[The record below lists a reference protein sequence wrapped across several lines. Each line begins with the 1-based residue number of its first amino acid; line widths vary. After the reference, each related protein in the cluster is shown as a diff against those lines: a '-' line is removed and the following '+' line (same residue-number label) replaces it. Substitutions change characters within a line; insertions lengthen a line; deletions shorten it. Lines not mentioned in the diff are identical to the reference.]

1 MSNAKV
7 RIYDLSKEL
16 NLDNKDILDICD
28 QLNIE
33 YKSHSSTISEEDAQR
48 IKAIA
53 AKGVVSSTS
62 KNSTGQRESASPA
75 EEKKQKILAL
85 HKHNRP
91 ETGEE
96 GEIYPGPAGS
106 SAKPTLISPPRPP
119 VKSLVAP
126 PERDGAAEKTPP
138 TAAEMPSQS
147 ASVKETPT
155 ETPLVPEVS
164 PSLIAPP
171 NRPSLTPKP
180 RQESASGRPEPRS
193 KNVPGSND
201 RPPCPEPSRR
211 GGEKRERGESENA
224 PSPERRVG
232 LAKPEKPTL
241 NRKTDGKSP
250 KLAEPAREVRET
262 VELKRP
268 VRPGM
273 PAKIS
278 ATGEEETDT
287 TKKSG
292 VDGTEIDT
300 DTGLLG
306 ADGPKKLKRPTMP
319 LRMAKKSSWEEEEEE
334 EKKAAKT
341 AKTAGKNKRRTQ
353 ALFEDDDDLESELSG
368 LINSPSFTLSTAR
381 PPKPPSAKAATPSTP
396 TAVKVKR
403 PSKPTAH
410 TSSPK
415 SERQEPQE
423 EKRPES
429 IVITGSLTVRD
440 LSELMKVPETE
451 IIRTLFFKGMA
462 VNITQTLDVDT
473 IEMIARDFEMTVETP
488 STQSAAIK
496 TTEMIDV
503 SDWESLQRR
512 PPVVTIMG
520 HVDHGKTT
528 LLDSIRKTKVAQGEA
543 GGITQ
548 HIGAYHVDVEHNG
561 KPEQIV
567 FLDTPGHEAF
577 TAMRARGARVTD
589 IAVLVVAADDGVQ
602 PQTKEAISHAR
613 AAEVPIVVAINKVD
627 KPSANPDRIK
637 QELTEQGLVAE
648 DWGGETIMV
657 PVSALRGENLDNLL
671 EMILL
676 VAEVEELVANPD
688 RLAKGTV
695 IEANLDRTKG
705 PVATLLV
712 QNGTLRVGDSIVAGS
727 VFGKIRAM
735 IDDRGQKVEAATPS
749 FAVEILGLSDV
760 PAAGDEF
767 DVYESEKEAR
777 SIADQRTI
785 EQRNTRLQQALSSRR
800 VSLSTLSIQA
810 QEGQLKELN
819 LILKA
824 DVQGSVEAILG
835 ALKQLPQNEVQIR
848 VLLASPGEITET
860 DVDLAAA
867 SGAVVVGF
875 NTTLASGARASA
887 DREGVDIRDYNI
899 IYKLLDDIQGAMEGL
914 LDPEE
919 VEEHLGFAEVRAVF
933 TVGRGAVAG
942 CYVQSGKLVR
952 NRFLR
957 VRRGKEIVYQGVLD
971 SLKRMKEDSREV
983 ATGFECGVGV
993 SKFNDW
999 KEGDIIEAYEMVM
1012 KRRTLSS

>member
-1 MSNAKV
+1 
-7 RIYDLSKEL
+7 
-16 NLDNKDILDICD
+16 
-28 QLNIE
+28 
-33 YKSHSSTISEEDAQR
+33 
-48 IKAIA
+48 
-53 AKGVVSSTS
+53 
-62 KNSTGQRESASPA
+62 
-75 EEKKQKILAL
+75 
-85 HKHNRP
+85 
-91 ETGEE
+91 
-96 GEIYPGPAGS
+96 
-106 SAKPTLISPPRPP
+106 
-119 VKSLVAP
+119 
-126 PERDGAAEKTPP
+126 
-138 TAAEMPSQS
+138 
-147 ASVKETPT
+147 
-155 ETPLVPEVS
+155 ETPLVPEAA
-164 PSLIAPP
+164 PTLIAPP

-180 RQESASGRPEPRS
+180 RPGSASGRPEPRP
-193 KNVPGSND
+193 KNAPGSND
-201 RPPCPEPSRR
+201 KPPCPEPSRR

-224 PSPERRVG
+224 PSPERRVS

-241 NRKTDGKSP
+241 NRKPDGKSP

-287 TKKSG
+287 TKKTG

-306 ADGPKKLKRPTMP
+306 ADGLKKLKRPTMP
-319 LRMAKKSSWEEEEEE
+319 PRMAKKSTWEEEEEE

-381 PPKPPSAKAATPSTP
+381 PPKPPTAKAATPSTP

-410 TSSPK
+410 TGGPK

-503 SDWESLQRR
+503 SDLESLQRR

-777 SIADQRTI
+777 SIADQRAI
-785 EQRNTRLQQALSSRR
+785 ERRNTRLQQALSSRR

-971 SLKRMKEDSREV
+971 SLKRMKEDAREV

>member
-53 AKGVVSSTS
+53 AKGVISSTS

-96 GEIYPGPAGS
+96 GLSHLGQAGS

-119 VKSLVAP
+119 VKPLVAP
-126 PERDGAAEKTPP
+126 PGRDGAAEKTPATEEKNAATP
-138 TAAEMPSQS
+138 TDAEMLSQLP
-147 ASVKETPT
+147 SVKGTPT
-155 ETPLVPEVS
+155 ETPLVQEAAS
-164 PSLIAPP
+164 TLIAPP

-180 RQESASGRPEPRS
+180 RPETTSGRPEPRS
-193 KNVPGSND
+193 KNAPGSND
-201 RPPCPEPSRR
+201 RPR
-211 GGEKRERGESENA
+211 GEKRERGESENA
-224 PSPERRVG
+224 PSPERRAG

-250 KLAEPAREVRET
+250 KLGEPAREVRET

-268 VRPGM
+268 VRPGL

-319 LRMAKKSSWEEEEEE
+319 PRMAKKSTWEEEEEE

-368 LINSPSFTLSTAR
+368 LINTPSFTLSTAR
-381 PPKPPSAKAATPSTP
+381 PPKPPSAKATTPGGP

-410 TSSPK
+410 TGSPK

-429 IVITGSLTVRD
+429 IVVTGSLTVRD

-473 IEMIARDFEMTVETP
+473 IEMIARDFDMAVETP

-528 LLDSIRKTKVAQGEA
+528 LL
-543 GGITQ
+543 
-548 HIGAYHVDVEHNG
+548 
-561 KPEQIV
+561 
-567 FLDTPGHEAF
+567 
-577 TAMRARGARVTD
+577 
-589 IAVLVVAADDGVQ
+589 
-602 PQTKEAISHAR
+602 
-613 AAEVPIVVAINKVD
+613 
-627 KPSANPDRIK
+627 
-637 QELTEQGLVAE
+637 
-648 DWGGETIMV
+648 
-657 PVSALRGENLDNLL
+657 
-671 EMILL
+671 
-676 VAEVEELVANPD
+676 
-688 RLAKGTV
+688 
-695 IEANLDRTKG
+695 
-705 PVATLLV
+705 
-712 QNGTLRVGDSIVAGS
+712 
-727 VFGKIRAM
+727 
-735 IDDRGQKVEAATPS
+735 
-749 FAVEILGLSDV
+749 
-760 PAAGDEF
+760 
-767 DVYESEKEAR
+767 
-777 SIADQRTI
+777 
-785 EQRNTRLQQALSSRR
+785 
-800 VSLSTLSIQA
+800 
-810 QEGQLKELN
+810 
-819 LILKA
+819 
-824 DVQGSVEAILG
+824 
-835 ALKQLPQNEVQIR
+835 
-848 VLLASPGEITET
+848 
-860 DVDLAAA
+860 
-867 SGAVVVGF
+867 
-875 NTTLASGARASA
+875 
-887 DREGVDIRDYNI
+887 
-899 IYKLLDDIQGAMEGL
+899 
-914 LDPEE
+914 
-919 VEEHLGFAEVRAVF
+919 
-933 TVGRGAVAG
+933 
-942 CYVQSGKLVR
+942 
-952 NRFLR
+952 
-957 VRRGKEIVYQGVLD
+957 
-971 SLKRMKEDSREV
+971 
-983 ATGFECGVGV
+983 
-993 SKFNDW
+993 
-999 KEGDIIEAYEMVM
+999 
-1012 KRRTLSS
+1012 